1 MTFQTFQGEDLPEV
15 PVQNEPQGLIGR
27 TLDVGNEV
35 EGKYLQKLKLI
46 YDAMPTTANR
56 LAYEKYKETLGT
68 SLKTRAEEKGLWDPN
83 ELWTSIQN
91 WFGQFIGR

>member
-1 MTFQTFQGEDLPEV
+1 M
-15 PVQNEPQGLIGR
+15 
-27 TLDVGNEV
+27 
-35 EGKYLQKLKLI
+35 

-68 SLKTRAEEKGLWDPN
+68 SLRTRAEEKGFRDPN